1 MRSPATTK
9 ILELYP
15 QIFHFFSVMY
25 ILYILCC
32 APTVK
37 ILGPQLTN
45 VNSTQRPPPIEN
57 IRSIRVHKGGEEMR
71 GLCPNL
77 LGVCRF
83 FFNYSFTQSHYNI
96 DK

>member
-15 QIFHFFSVMY
+15 QIFHFFRDVY
-25 ILYILCC
+25 CILCC

-57 IRSIRVHKGGEEMR
+57 IRSIRVHKGGEELR
-71 GLCPNL
+71 DLCPNV

-83 FFNYSFTQSHYNI
+83 KNFF
-96 DK
+96 